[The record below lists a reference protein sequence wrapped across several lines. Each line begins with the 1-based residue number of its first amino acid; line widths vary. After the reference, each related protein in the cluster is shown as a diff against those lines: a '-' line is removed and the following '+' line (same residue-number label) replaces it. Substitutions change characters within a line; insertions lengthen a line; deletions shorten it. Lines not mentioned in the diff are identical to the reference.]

1 LLISYF
7 KISYIYSAEYNKYFY
22 DEMKNKICMIFHN
35 HGCWFENESQCHMPV
50 AMEPGRLGQES
61 CKLNASLGSRA
72 DPM

>member
-1 LLISYF
+1 
-7 KISYIYSAEYNKYFY
+7 
-22 DEMKNKICMIFHN
+22 MKNKICMIFHN

-72 DPM
+72 DPDRKSVV